1 MMKKTVQTSVPLAAK
16 CNTWVMGCA
25 TLNATLKHVSTM
37 GTTAWNVT
45 SSALKIIVKF
55 AFLTKL
61 QMGAAKKSVTQRLV
75 LTTEATVLSFVP
87 WGVLSPTLA
96 TPIVTW
102 SASTQLV
109 IGMGRTAMI
118 WAVPLTVITLISTM
132 ASVKS
137 FVTTLGVTTM
147 ETTAMKESVPRG
159 VRPAWWMTALAMQ
172 SATRQLATGTATT
185 VSSSPLVRRN
195 VWKSSLVTEFVTPEC
210 NVESCDFDGLDCKD
224 PEEECSA
231 GCKVGMVNDGTCQT
245 ACQVETCAYDG
256 FDCEEPYYCH
266 GECDV
271 RMINDGK
278 CDMECLTESCNLDG
292 TDCDPCQKMGCP
304 VGWDGD
310 GVCNPECNVEECDWD
325 RGDCGDCDGCSSDM
339 IDDGLC
345 QESCYTEECNYDGSD
360 CSHISG
366 WGCPTEWIGDG
377 ECDPECYNF
386 QCLFDDEDCEG

>member
-1 MMKKTVQTSVPLAAK
+1 MKDATMMKKTVQTSVPLAAK

-195 VWKSSLVTEFVTPEC
+195 VWKSSLVTEFVTR
-210 NVESCDFDGLDCKD
+210 
-224 PEEECSA
+224 SA
-231 GCKVGMVNDGTCQT
+231 MWRAVTLMDSTVRTRRRNAVLAARWAWSTTGHARQHAKWRPVLMT
-245 ACQVETCAYDG
+245 AST
-256 FDCEEPYYCH
+256 
-266 GECDV
+266 V
-271 RMINDGK
+271 RSLIIV
-278 CDMECLTESCNLDG
+278 T
-292 TDCDPCQKMGCP
+292 
-304 VGWDGD
+304 
-310 GVCNPECNVEECDWD
+310 
-325 RGDCGDCDGCSSDM
+325 
-339 IDDGLC
+339 
-345 QESCYTEECNYDGSD
+345 GSVM
-360 CSHISG
+360 SA
-366 WGCPTEWIGDG
+366 
-377 ECDPECYNF
+377 
-386 QCLFDDEDCEG
+386 